1 MTTSPT
7 KQAADEIAGRCIAA
21 QARILSRV
29 VTSLYEEHLRHVGLT
44 APQMTL
50 LVALE
55 HTGGVAPSVLCSVLK
70 LDKSTL
76 SRTADRMERNGWL
89 TRVPDPNDARSHLL
103 RLTEAGRKK
112 FKQAIPA
119 WRKGQAEA
127 EALLGPAGVKA
138 LKKTTGM

>member
-7 KQAADEIAGRCIAA
+7 KKAADEIAGRCVAA

-29 VTSLYEEHLRHVGLT
+29 VTSLYDEHLRKVGLT
-44 APQMTL
+44 ASQMTL

-55 HTGGVAPSVLCSVLK
+55 HTGGVQPRVLCDVLK

-76 SRTADRMERNGWL
+76 SRTADRMERNGWIE
-89 TRVPDPNDARSHLL
+89 RVADPADARSHLL
-103 RLTEAGRKK
+103 RLTEPGRKK

-127 EALLGPAGVKA
+127 ESLLGQAGIKA